1 MKKKII
7 SVVIAICLVIAT
19 VPTIVFANNSQS
31 SSPIKFNE
39 AQSEHEK
46 SGWNVEWS
54 ESFEQG
60 IPSTWQNIDKD
71 GDGYKWW
78 KVKEETGFDR
88 IYLSHHGEQSIHSNS
103 YLREGTKTLEPD
115 NWLILPEQNLSA
127 EKNYTLTF
135 DIMAPDKSY
144 RKDKIGIYIS
154 TDGKN
159 NYTQLGD
166 DFDLTKCTIDENHSY
181 SNWLEVEVDLSAY
194 SGKKVSIAI
203 VHHDSRN
210 EYIVIIDCMYMWSKD
225 KHKHCVCGGNADFNV
240 HNTHTNVKWS
250 EWNST
255 NSLPTA
261 SGNYYLA
268 NDINLD
274 TTQDVSNDINICLNG
289 KTIKSNTSAY
299 AITVKNNAS
308 LTITDCLDSGK
319 LECSIKNY
327 GSFNMYAGTLQ
338 DGYNLRTEPDSK
350 MALSGNSKFI
360 GNVISKGNAETKIDG
375 SSEFQGTL
383 IIDELTSDSRAYIG
397 ENAKITGKIKISNSQ
412 ENAKIEIKDNMI
424 IDGDIEF
431 DYFTFN
437 SNIVCNGNIIS
448 GIFKGNVENNGTITG
463 GTFYGFVTGNGTIAD
478 RAKVEVTLDL
488 DGGNGNDKEYI
499 LRGQKLTLPTP
510 TKDGYTFDGWFNG
523 ENEYDFS
530 LPVFSTLSLT
540 AHWVKNLTPPTTEP
554 PTTQPTTQSTTEST
568 TQLTTELTTQSTT
581 QSTTKSTTKS
591 TTQST
596 TQLTTQ
602 STTKNISYK
611 NVNAVTDY
619 NENHNTTVKS
629 TKKKNKS
636 KTSPNTGNNT
646 ALVTSA
652 TVATLLALAFV
663 ITKKKKDD

>member
-1 MKKKII
+1 MKNKII

-19 VPTIVFANNSQS
+19 VPTMVFASNSQS
-31 SSPIKFNE
+31 TSPIKIRV
-39 AQSEHEK
+39 APSEHEK

-78 KVKEETGFDR
+78 KTREEPYFESFDK
-88 IYLSHHGEQSIHSNS
+88 STHHGEQSIHSNS
-103 YLREGTKTLEPD
+103 YIKQGQKILEPD
-115 NWLILPEQNLSA
+115 NWLILPEQNLS
-127 EKNYTLTF
+127 EKKIYSLTF
-135 DIMAPDKSY
+135 DIVAFDGKY
-144 RKDKIGIYIS
+144 LKDKIGIYIS
-154 TDGKN
+154 TDGGKSYN
-159 NYTQLGD
+159 QLGD
-166 DFDLTKCTIDENHSY
+166 DFDFTQSELGNSTDVKDV
-181 SNWLEVEVDLSAY
+181 WQEVELDLSAY

-203 VHHDSRN
+203 VHHNSRD
-210 EYIVIIDCMYMWSKD
+210 EYVVVMDCMYMWSID
-225 KHKHCVCGGNADFNV
+225 KHIMHCVCGSNTDFNG
-240 HNTHTNVKWS
+240 HDTHKNIEWTK
-250 EWNST
+250 WNST
-255 NSLPTA
+255 DSLPTA

-308 LTITDCLDSGK
+308 LTITDCLDNGK

-338 DGYNLRTEPDSK
+338 NGYNLRTEPDSK

-360 GNVISKGNAETKIDG
+360 GDVISKGNAETKING
-375 SSEFQGTL
+375 NSEFQGTL

-397 ENAKITGKIKISNSQ
+397 GNAKVTGKLEFSQPQ

-431 DYFTFN
+431 NYFTLN
-437 SNIVCNGNIIS
+437 SNIVCNGNIMS

-463 GTFYGFVTGNGTIAD
+463 GTFYGDVTGNGTIAAS
-478 RAKVEVTLDL
+478 AKFEVTLDL
-488 DGGNGNDKEYI
+488 DGGNGNNKEYI

-530 LPVFSTLSLT
+530 LPVISTHSLT
-540 AHWVKNLTPPTTEP
+540 AHWVKNPTPPTTEP
-554 PTTQPTTQSTTEST
+554 PTTQPTTQSTTE
-568 TQLTTELTTQSTT
+568 LTTVS
-581 QSTTKSTTKS
+581 
-591 TTQST
+591 
-596 TQLTTQ
+596 TTQ
-602 STTKNISYK
+602 STTKNISDK
-611 NVNAVTDY
+611 NVNAATDY

-629 TKKKNKS
+629 TKNKNKS

-646 ALVTSA
+646 ALVSSA
-652 TVATLLALAFV
+652 FVATLLALAFV

>member
-7 SVVIAICLVIAT
+7 SIVVAICLVIAT
-19 VPTIVFANNSQS
+19 VPTIAFASNRQS
-31 SSPIKFNE
+31 TSPIKIRV
-39 AQSEHEK
+39 APSEHEK
-46 SGWNVEWS
+46 PGWNVEWS

-78 KVKEETGFDR
+78 KVKEEISFENIDNST
-88 IYLSHHGEQSIHSNS
+88 HHGNESIHSNS
-103 YLREGTKTLEPD
+103 FLRYGGYNQQALEPN
-115 NWLILPEQNLSA
+115 NWLILPEQNLS
-127 EKNYTLTF
+127 EKKIYSLTF
-135 DIMAPDKSY
+135 DIVAFDGGY
-144 RKDKIGIYIS
+144 LKDKIGIYIS
-154 TDGKN
+154 TDGGN
-159 NYTQLGD
+159 SYTQLGD
-166 DFDLTKCTIDENHSY
+166 DFDFTQSELGYNVRDV
-181 SNWLEVEVDLSAY
+181 WQEVEVDLSAY

-203 VHHDSRN
+203 VHHNSRD
-210 EYIVIIDCMYMWSKD
+210 EYMVVMDCMYMWSKD
-225 KHKHCVCGGNADFNV
+225 KHIHCVCGGDTDFNG
-240 HNTHTNVKWS
+240 HDTHTNVEWS

-255 NSLPTA
+255 DSLPTA

-274 TTQDVSNDINICLNG
+274 TTQSVSNDINICLNG

-308 LTITDCLDSGK
+308 LTITDCLNNGK

-338 DGYNLRTEPDSK
+338 SGYELYTEPDSK

-360 GNVISKGNAETKIDG
+360 GDVISKGNAETKIDG
-375 SSEFQGTL
+375 NSELQGTL
-383 IIDELTSDSRAYIG
+383 IIDLLTSDSRAYIG
-397 ENAKITGKIKISNSQ
+397 GNAKVTGKLEFSQPQ

-431 DYFTFN
+431 DYFTLN
-437 SNIVCNGNIIS
+437 SNIVCNGNIMS

-463 GTFYGFVTGNGTIAD
+463 GTFYGNVTGNGTIAD

-510 TKDGYTFDGWFNG
+510 TKEGYTFDGWFNG

-540 AHWVKNLTPPTTEP
+540 AHWVKNPTPPTTEP
-554 PTTQPTTQSTTEST
+554 PTTQPTTQSTTELTTVST
-568 TQLTTELTTQSTT
+568 TH
-581 QSTTKSTTKS
+581 
-591 TTQST
+591 
-596 TQLTTQ
+596 
-602 STTKNISYK
+602 STTKNISDK

-629 TKKKNKS
+629 TKNKNKS

-646 ALVTSA
+646 ALVSSA
-652 TVATLLALAFV
+652 AVATLLALAFV

>member
-1 MKKKII
+1 MKNKII

-19 VPTIVFANNSQS
+19 VPTMVFASNSQS
-31 SSPIKFNE
+31 TSPIKIRV
-39 AQSEHEK
+39 APSEHEK

-78 KVKEETGFDR
+78 KTREEPYFESFDK
-88 IYLSHHGEQSIHSNS
+88 STHHGEQSIHSNS
-103 YLREGTKTLEPD
+103 YIKQGQKILEPD
-115 NWLILPEQNLSA
+115 NWLILPEQNLS
-127 EKNYTLTF
+127 EKKIYSLTF
-135 DIMAPDKSY
+135 DIVAFDGKY
-144 RKDKIGIYIS
+144 LKDKIGIYIS
-154 TDGKN
+154 TDGGKSYN
-159 NYTQLGD
+159 QLGD
-166 DFDLTKCTIDENHSY
+166 DFDFTQSELGNSTDVKDV
-181 SNWLEVEVDLSAY
+181 WQEVELDLSAY

-203 VHHDSRN
+203 VHHNSRD
-210 EYIVIIDCMYMWSKD
+210 EYVVVMDCMYMWSID
-225 KHKHCVCGGNADFNV
+225 KHIMHCVCGSNTDFNG
-240 HNTHTNVKWS
+240 HDTHKNIEWTK
-250 EWNST
+250 WNST
-255 NSLPTA
+255 DSLPTA

-308 LTITDCLDSGK
+308 LTITDCLDNGK

-338 DGYNLRTEPDSK
+338 NGYNLRTEPDSK

-360 GNVISKGNAETKIDG
+360 GDVISKGNAETKING
-375 SSEFQGTL
+375 NSEFQGTL

-397 ENAKITGKIKISNSQ
+397 GNAKVTGKLEFSQPQ

-431 DYFTFN
+431 NYFTLN
-437 SNIVCNGNIIS
+437 SNIVCNGNIMS

-463 GTFYGFVTGNGTIAD
+463 GTFYGDVTGNGTIAAS
-478 RAKVEVTLDL
+478 AKFEVTLDL
-488 DGGNGNDKEYI
+488 DGGNGNNKEYI

-530 LPVFSTLSLT
+530 LPVISTHSLT
-540 AHWVKNLTPPTTEP
+540 AHWVKNPTPPTTEP
-554 PTTQPTTQSTTEST
+554 PTTQPTTQSTT
-568 TQLTTELTTQSTT
+568 
-581 QSTTKSTTKS
+581 
-591 TTQST
+591 
-596 TQLTTQ
+596 
-602 STTKNISYK
+602 KNISDK
-611 NVNAVTDY
+611 NVNAATDY

-629 TKKKNKS
+629 TKNKNKS

-646 ALVTSA
+646 ALVSSA
-652 TVATLLALAFV
+652 SVATLLALAFV

>member
-7 SVVIAICLVIAT
+7 SIVVAICLVIAT
-19 VPTIVFANNSQS
+19 VPTIVFASNSQS
-31 SSPIKFNE
+31 TSPIKIRV
-39 AQSEHEK
+39 APSEHEK
-46 SGWNVEWS
+46 PGWNVEWS

-78 KVKEETGFDR
+78 KTREEPYFESFDK
-88 IYLSHHGEQSIHSNS
+88 STHHGEQSIHSNS
-103 YLREGTKTLEPD
+103 YIKQGQKILEPD
-115 NWLILPEQNLSA
+115 NWLILPEQNLS
-127 EKNYTLTF
+127 EKKIYSLTF
-135 DIMAPDKSY
+135 DIVAFDGKY
-144 RKDKIGIYIS
+144 LKDKIGIYIS
-154 TDGKN
+154 TDGGN
-159 NYTQLGD
+159 SYTQLGD
-166 DFDLTKCTIDENHSY
+166 DFDLTQSELGNSTDVKDV
-181 SNWLEVEVDLSAY
+181 WQEVEVDLSAY

-203 VHHDSRN
+203 VHHNSRD
-210 EYIVIIDCMYMWSKD
+210 EYVVVMDCMYMWSID
-225 KHKHCVCGGNADFNV
+225 KHIMHCVCGNDISFNG

-268 NDINLD
+268 NDINLA
-274 TTQDVSNDINICLNG
+274 TEQTVKNDINICLNG
-289 KTIKSNTSAY
+289 KTIKNNTSAY
-299 AITVKNNAS
+299 ALTVKNNAS

-338 DGYNLRTEPDSK
+338 SGYELYTEPDSK

-360 GNVISKGNAETKIDG
+360 GNVISTGNAETKIDG
-375 SSEFQGTL
+375 NSEFQGMLLVT
-383 IIDELTSDSRAYIG
+383 ELTSDSRAYIG
-397 ENAKITGKIKISNSQ
+397 GNAKITGKIQISLPQ

-431 DYFTFN
+431 NYFTLN

-463 GTFYGFVTGNGTIAD
+463 GTFCGFVSGNGTIAD
-478 RAKVEVTLDL
+478 SAKVKVTLDL

-540 AHWVKNLTPPTTEP
+540 AHWVKNPTPPTTEP
-554 PTTQPTTQSTTEST
+554 PTTKPPTTQPTTEST
-568 TQLTTELTTQSTT
+568 TQP
-581 QSTTKSTTKS
+581 
-591 TTQST
+591 T

-602 STTKNISYK
+602 STIKNISDK

-652 TVATLLALAFV
+652 AIATLLALAFV

>member
-1 MKKKII
+1 MKKKLFSII
-7 SVVIAICLVIAT
+7 IAICLVIAT
-19 VPTIVFANNSQS
+19 VPTIVFASNSQS
-31 SSPIKFNE
+31 TSPIKIRV
-39 AQSEHEK
+39 APSEHEK
-46 SGWNVEWS
+46 PGWNVEWS

-71 GDGYKWW
+71 GDGFKWW
-78 KVKEETGFDR
+78 KVKEEISFENIDNST
-88 IYLSHHGEQSIHSNS
+88 HHGNESIHSNS
-103 YLREGTKTLEPD
+103 FLRYRGYNKQALEPN
-115 NWLILPEQNLSA
+115 NWLILPEQNLNA
-127 EKNYTLTF
+127 KKNYALTF
-135 DIMAPDKSY
+135 DIVAFDGAY
-144 RKDKIGIYIS
+144 LKDKIGIYIS
-154 TDGKN
+154 TDGGSS
-159 NYTQLGD
+159 YTQLGD
-166 DFDLTKCTIDENHSY
+166 DFDFTQSELGNSPDVRDV
-181 SNWLEVEVDLSAY
+181 WQEVEVDLSAY

-203 VHHDSRN
+203 VHHNSRD
-210 EYIVIIDCMYMWSKD
+210 EYMVVMDCMYMWSIN
-225 KHKHCVCGGNADFNV
+225 KHIMHCVCGGNTDFNG
-240 HNTHTNVKWS
+240 HDTHKNIEWTK
-250 EWNST
+250 WNST
-255 NSLPTA
+255 DSLPTA

-268 NDINLD
+268 NDINLA
-274 TTQDVSNDINICLNG
+274 TTQTVSNDINICLNG
-289 KTIKSNTSAY
+289 KTIKSNTSNY

-338 DGYNLRTEPDSK
+338 SGYELYTEPDSK

-360 GNVISKGNAETKIDG
+360 GNVISAGNAETKIDG
-375 SSEFQGTL
+375 NSEFQGML
-383 IIDELTSDSRAYIG
+383 LVKELTSDSRAYIG
-397 ENAKITGKIKISNSQ
+397 GNAKITGKIQISLSQ

-431 DYFTFN
+431 DYFTLN

-463 GTFYGFVTGNGTIAD
+463 GIFYGNVSGNGTIAD
-478 RAKVEVTLDL
+478 SAKVKVTLDL

-540 AHWVKNLTPPTTEP
+540 AHWVKNPTPPTTEP
-554 PTTQPTTQSTTEST
+554 PTTQPTTESTTQPTTQLTTEST
-568 TQLTTELTTQSTT
+568 TQSTI
-581 QSTTKSTTKS
+581 
-591 TTQST
+591 
-596 TQLTTQ
+596 
-602 STTKNISYK
+602 KNISDK

-652 TVATLLALAFV
+652 AVATLLALAFV

>member
-7 SVVIAICLVIAT
+7 SIVVAICLVIAT
-19 VPTIVFANNSQS
+19 VPTIVFASNTQS
-31 SSPIKFNE
+31 SSPIKIRV
-39 AQSEHEK
+39 APSEHEK
-46 SGWNVEWS
+46 PGWNVEWS

-78 KVKEETGFDR
+78 KTREEPYFESFDK
-88 IYLSHHGEQSIHSNS
+88 STHHGEQSIHSNS
-103 YLREGTKTLEPD
+103 YIKQGQKILEPD
-115 NWLILPEQNLSA
+115 NWLILPEQNLS
-127 EKNYTLTF
+127 EKKIYSLTF
-135 DIMAPDKSY
+135 DIVAFDGKY
-144 RKDKIGIYIS
+144 LKDKIGIYIS
-154 TDGKN
+154 TDGGN
-159 NYTQLGD
+159 SYTQLGD
-166 DFDLTKCTIDENHSY
+166 DFDLTQSELGNSPDVKDV
-181 SNWLEVEVDLSAY
+181 WQEVEVDLSAY

-203 VHHDSRN
+203 VHHNSRD
-210 EYIVIIDCMYMWSKD
+210 EYVVVMDCMYMWSIN
-225 KHKHCVCGGNADFNV
+225 KHIMHCVCGGNTDFNG
-240 HNTHTNVKWS
+240 HDTHKNIEWTK
-250 EWNST
+250 WNST
-255 NSLPTA
+255 DSLPTA

-268 NDINLD
+268 NDINLA
-274 TTQDVSNDINICLNG
+274 TAQTVSNDINICLNG
-289 KTIKSNTSAY
+289 KTIKSNASNY
-299 AITVKNNAS
+299 ALTVKNNAS
-308 LTITDCLDSGK
+308 LTITDCTDSGK
-319 LECSIKNY
+319 LECWIDNY

-338 DGYNLRTEPDSK
+338 SGYELYTEPDSK

-360 GNVISKGNAETKIDG
+360 GNVISTGNAETKIDG
-375 SSEFQGTL
+375 NSEFQGMLLVT
-383 IIDELTSDSRAYIG
+383 ELTSDSRAYIG
-397 ENAKITGKIKISNSQ
+397 GNAKITGKIQISLPQ

-431 DYFTFN
+431 DYFTLN

-463 GTFYGFVTGNGTIAD
+463 GTFCGFVSGNGTIAD
-478 RAKVEVTLDL
+478 SAKVKVTLDL

-540 AHWVKNLTPPTTEP
+540 AHWVKNPTPPTTEP
-554 PTTQPTTQSTTEST
+554 PTTQPTTESTTQPT
-568 TQLTTELTTQSTT
+568 TQLTTQLTTQSTT
-581 QSTTKSTTKS
+581 QSTI
-591 TTQST
+591 
-596 TQLTTQ
+596 
-602 STTKNISYK
+602 KNISDK

-646 ALVTSA
+646 ALITSSA
-652 TVATLLALAFV
+652 VATLLALAFV

>member
-19 VPTIVFANNSQS
+19 VPTIVFANNTQS
-31 SSPIKFNE
+31 SSPIKIRV
-39 AQSEHEK
+39 APSEHEK
-46 SGWNVEWS
+46 PGWNVEWS

-60 IPSTWQNIDKD
+60 IPSTWQNIDND

-78 KVKEETGFDR
+78 KTREEPYFESFDK
-88 IYLSHHGEQSIHSNS
+88 STHHGEQSIHSNS
-103 YLREGTKTLEPD
+103 YIKQGQKILEPD
-115 NWLILPEQNLSA
+115 NWLILPEQNLS
-127 EKNYTLTF
+127 EKKIYSLTF
-135 DIMAPDKSY
+135 DIVAFDGKY
-144 RKDKIGIYIS
+144 LKDKIGIYIS
-154 TDGKN
+154 TDGGKSYN
-159 NYTQLGD
+159 QLGD
-166 DFDLTKCTIDENHSY
+166 DFDLTQSELGDSIDVKDV
-181 SNWLEVEVDLSAY
+181 WQEVEVDLSAY

-203 VHHDSRN
+203 VHHNSRD
-210 EYIVIIDCMYMWSKD
+210 EYVVVMDCMYMWSID
-225 KHKHCVCGGNADFNV
+225 KHIMHCICGNDISFNG

-299 AITVKNNAS
+299 AIKVKNNAS

-360 GNVISKGNAETKIDG
+360 GDVISKGNAETKIDG
-375 SSEFQGTL
+375 NSEFQGTL

-397 ENAKITGKIKISNSQ
+397 GNAKVTGKLQFSQPQ

-431 DYFTFN
+431 NYFTLN
-437 SNIVCNGNIIS
+437 SNIICNGNIIS

-463 GTFYGFVTGNGTIAD
+463 GTFYGNVAGNGTIAD
-478 RAKVEVTLDL
+478 SAKVEVTLDL

-530 LPVFSTLSLT
+530 LPVISTLSLT
-540 AHWVKNLTPPTTEP
+540 AHWVKNPTPPTTEP
-554 PTTQPTTQSTTEST
+554 PTTQPTTQSTTE
-568 TQLTTELTTQSTT
+568 LTTVS
-581 QSTTKSTTKS
+581 
-591 TTQST
+591 
-596 TQLTTQ
+596 TTQ
-602 STTKNISYK
+602 STTKNISDK
-611 NVNAVTDY
+611 NVNAATDY

-629 TKKKNKS
+629 TKNKNKS

-652 TVATLLALAFV
+652 VVATLLALAFV
-663 ITKKKKDD
+663 IAKKKKDD

>member
-7 SVVIAICLVIAT
+7 SIVVAICLVIAT
-19 VPTIVFANNSQS
+19 VPTIVFASNTQS
-31 SSPIKFNE
+31 TSPIKIRV
-39 AQSEHEK
+39 APSEHEK
-46 SGWNVEWS
+46 PGWNVEWS

-78 KVKEETGFDR
+78 KVKEESGFENDDK
-88 IYLSHHGEQSIHSNS
+88 STHHGEQSIHSNS
-103 YLREGTKTLEPD
+103 FIKQSRKILTPD
-115 NWLILPEQNLSA
+115 NWLILPEQNLS
-127 EKNYTLTF
+127 KKKIYSLTF
-135 DIMAPDKSY
+135 DIVAFDGLY
-144 RKDKIGIYIS
+144 LKDKIGIYIS
-154 TDGKN
+154 TDGGN
-159 NYTQLGD
+159 SYTQLGN
-166 DFDLTKCTIDENHSY
+166 DFDFTQSELGDSY
-181 SNWLEVEVDLSAY
+181 NVKDVWQEVEVDLSAY
-194 SGKKVSIAI
+194 SGKKVTIAI
-203 VHHDSRN
+203 VHHNSRD
-210 EYIVIIDCMYMWSKD
+210 EYMVVMDCMYMWSKD
-225 KHKHCVCGGNADFNV
+225 KHMHCVCGGNADFNG
-240 HNTHTNVKWS
+240 HGTHTDVEWS

-255 NSLPTA
+255 DSLPTV

-268 NDINLD
+268 NDINLA
-274 TTQDVSNDINICLNG
+274 TAQSVKNNINICLNG
-289 KTIKSNTSAY
+289 KTIKSNTSDY
-299 AITVKNNAS
+299 AISVNSNAS
-308 LTITDCLDSGK
+308 LTITDCTAGGK
-319 LECSIKNY
+319 LECWIDND

-338 DGYNLRTEPDSK
+338 SGYELYTEPDSK

-360 GNVISKGNAETKIDG
+360 GNVISIGNAETKIDG
-375 SSEFQGTL
+375 NSEFQGIL
-383 IIDELTSDSRAYIG
+383 LVKELTSDSRAYIG
-397 ENAKITGKIKISNSQ
+397 GNAKITGKIQISLPQ

-431 DYFTFN
+431 NYFTLN

-463 GTFYGFVTGNGTIAD
+463 GTFCGNVSGNGTIAD
-478 RAKVEVTLDL
+478 SAKVKVTLDL

-540 AHWVKNLTPPTTEP
+540 AHWVKNPTPPTTEP
-554 PTTQPTTQSTTEST
+554 PTTKPPTTQPTTEST
-568 TQLTTELTTQSTT
+568 TQP
-581 QSTTKSTTKS
+581 
-591 TTQST
+591 T

-602 STTKNISYK
+602 STIKNISDK

-652 TVATLLALAFV
+652 AIATLLALAFV

>member
-19 VPTIVFANNSQS
+19 VPTIVFASNSQS
-31 SSPIKFNE
+31 TSPIKIRV
-39 AQSEHEK
+39 APSEHEK

-78 KVKEETGFDR
+78 KVKEEISFENINNST
-88 IYLSHHGEQSIHSNS
+88 HHGNESIHSNS
-103 YLREGTKTLEPD
+103 FLRYGGYNQQALEPN
-115 NWLILPEQNLSA
+115 NWLILPEQNLS
-127 EKNYTLTF
+127 EKKIYSLTF
-135 DIMAPDKSY
+135 DIVAFDGGY
-144 RKDKIGIYIS
+144 LKDKIGIYIS
-154 TDGKN
+154 TDGGN
-159 NYTQLGD
+159 SYTQLGD
-166 DFDLTKCTIDENHSY
+166 DFDFTQSELGYNVRDV
-181 SNWLEVEVDLSAY
+181 WQEVEVDLSAY

-203 VHHDSRN
+203 VHHNSRD
-210 EYIVIIDCMYMWSKD
+210 EYMVVMDCMYMWSKD
-225 KHKHCVCGGNADFNV
+225 KHMHCVCGGNTDFNG
-240 HNTHTNVKWS
+240 HNTHKNIEWS

-255 NSLPTA
+255 DSLPTA

-268 NDINLD
+268 NDINLA
-274 TTQDVSNDINICLNG
+274 TTQSVSNDINICLNG
-289 KTIKSNTSAY
+289 KTIKSNTSNY

-308 LTITDCLDSGK
+308 LTITDCLGSGK

-338 DGYNLRTEPDSK
+338 NGYNLRTEYDSK
-350 MALSGNSKFI
+350 MELSGNSKFI
-360 GNVISKGNAETKIDG
+360 GDVISKGNAETKIDG
-375 SSEFQGTL
+375 NSEFQGTL

-397 ENAKITGKIKISNSQ
+397 GNAKITGKIQIFQSQ

-431 DYFTFN
+431 NYFTLN

-463 GTFYGFVTGNGTIAD
+463 GTFYGNVTGNGTIAD
-478 RAKVEVTLDL
+478 SAKFEVTLDL

-530 LPVFSTLSLT
+530 LPVISTLSLT
-540 AHWVKNLTPPTTEP
+540 AHWVKNPTPPTTKPPTTEP
-554 PTTQPTTQSTTEST
+554 PTTQPTTQPTTELITEST
-568 TQLTTELTTQSTT
+568 TQSTI
-581 QSTTKSTTKS
+581 
-591 TTQST
+591 
-596 TQLTTQ
+596 
-602 STTKNISYK
+602 KNISDK
-611 NVNAVTDY
+611 NVNAITDY

-646 ALVTSA
+646 ALVSSVA
-652 TVATLLALAFV
+652 IATLLALAFV

>member
-7 SVVIAICLVIAT
+7 SIVVAICLVIAT
-19 VPTIVFANNSQS
+19 VPTIVFASNSQS
-31 SSPIKFNE
+31 TSPIKIRV
-39 AQSEHEK
+39 APSEHEK
-46 SGWNVEWS
+46 LGWNVEWS

-71 GDGYKWW
+71 GDGFKWW
-78 KVKEETGFDR
+78 KVKEEISFENIDNST
-88 IYLSHHGEQSIHSNS
+88 HHGNESIHSNS
-103 YLREGTKTLEPD
+103 FLRYRGYNKQALEPN
-115 NWLILPEQNLSA
+115 NWLILPEQNLNA
-127 EKNYTLTF
+127 KKNYALTF
-135 DIMAPDKSY
+135 DIVAFDGAY
-144 RKDKIGIYIS
+144 LKDKIGIYIS
-154 TDGKN
+154 TDGGSS
-159 NYTQLGD
+159 YTQLGD
-166 DFDLTKCTIDENHSY
+166 DFDFTQSELGNSPDVRDV
-181 SNWLEVEVDLSAY
+181 WQEVEVDLSAY

-203 VHHDSRN
+203 VHHNSRD
-210 EYIVIIDCMYMWSKD
+210 EYMVVMDCMYMWSIN
-225 KHKHCVCGGNADFNV
+225 KHIMHCVCGGNTDFNG
-240 HNTHTNVKWS
+240 HDTHKNIEWTK
-250 EWNST
+250 WNST
-255 NSLPTA
+255 DSLPTA

-268 NDINLD
+268 NDINLA
-274 TTQDVSNDINICLNG
+274 TTQTVSNDINICLNG
-289 KTIKSNTSAY
+289 KTIKSNTSNY

-338 DGYNLRTEPDSK
+338 SGYELYTEPDSK

-360 GNVISKGNAETKIDG
+360 GNVISAGNAETKIDG
-375 SSEFQGTL
+375 NSEFQGMLLVT
-383 IIDELTSDSRAYIG
+383 ELTSDSRAYIG
-397 ENAKITGKIKISNSQ
+397 GNAKITGKIQISLSQ

-431 DYFTFN
+431 DYFTLN

-463 GTFYGFVTGNGTIAD
+463 GIFYGNVSGNGTIAD
-478 RAKVEVTLDL
+478 SAKVKVTLDL

-540 AHWVKNLTPPTTEP
+540 AHWVKNPTPPTTEP
-554 PTTQPTTQSTTEST
+554 PTTQPTTESTTQPTTQLTTEST
-568 TQLTTELTTQSTT
+568 TQSTI
-581 QSTTKSTTKS
+581 
-591 TTQST
+591 
-596 TQLTTQ
+596 
-602 STTKNISYK
+602 KNISDK

>member
-19 VPTIVFANNSQS
+19 VPTIVFASNSQS
-31 SSPIKFNE
+31 TSPIKIRV
-39 AQSEHEK
+39 APSEHEK
-46 SGWNVEWS
+46 PGWNVEWS

-60 IPSTWQNIDKD
+60 IPSTWQNIDND

-78 KVKEETGFDR
+78 KTREEPYFESFDK
-88 IYLSHHGEQSIHSNS
+88 STHHGEQSIHSNS
-103 YLREGTKTLEPD
+103 YIKQGQKILEPD
-115 NWLILPEQNLSA
+115 NWLILPEQNLS
-127 EKNYTLTF
+127 KKKIYSLTF
-135 DIMAPDKSY
+135 DIVAFDGKY
-144 RKDKIGIYIS
+144 LKDKIGIYIS
-154 TDGKN
+154 TDGGKS
-159 NYTQLGD
+159 YTQLGD
-166 DFDLTKCTIDENHSY
+166 DFDLTQSELGNSTDVKDV
-181 SNWLEVEVDLSAY
+181 WQEVELDLSAY

-203 VHHDSRN
+203 VHHNSRD
-210 EYIVIIDCMYMWSKD
+210 EYVVVMDCMYMWSID
-225 KHKHCVCGGNADFNV
+225 KHIMHCVCGGNTDFNG
-240 HNTHTNVKWS
+240 HDTHKNIEWTK
-250 EWNST
+250 WNST
-255 NSLPTA
+255 DSLPTA

-308 LTITDCLDSGK
+308 LTITDCLNNGK

-350 MALSGNSKFI
+350 MELSGNSKFI
-360 GNVISKGNAETKIDG
+360 GDVISKGNAETKIDG
-375 SSEFQGTL
+375 NSEFQGTL
-383 IIDELTSDSRAYIG
+383 VIDELTSDSRAYIG
-397 ENAKITGKIKISNSQ
+397 GNAKVTGKLEFSQPQ

-424 IDGDIEF
+424 IDGDIEL
-431 DYFTFN
+431 DYFTLN
-437 SNIVCNGNIIS
+437 SNIVCNGNIMS
-448 GIFKGNVENNGTITG
+448 GIFKGNVENNGIITG
-463 GTFYGFVTGNGTIAD
+463 GTFYGDVTGNGTIAD
-478 RAKVEVTLDL
+478 SAKVEVTLDL

-510 TKDGYTFDGWFNG
+510 IKDGYTFDGWFNG

-530 LPVFSTLSLT
+530 LPVISTLSLT
-540 AHWVKNLTPPTTEP
+540 AHWVKNPTPPTTEP
-554 PTTQPTTQSTTEST
+554 PTTQPKTQPTTQP
-568 TQLTTELTTQSTT
+568 TTELTTVS
-581 QSTTKSTTKS
+581 
-591 TTQST
+591 
-596 TQLTTQ
+596 TTQ
-602 STTKNISYK
+602 STTKNISDK
-611 NVNAVTDY
+611 NVNAATDY

-652 TVATLLALAFV
+652 AVATLLSLAFV

>member
-19 VPTIVFANNSQS
+19 VPTIVFANSSQS
-31 SSPIKFNE
+31 TSPIKIRV
-39 AQSEHEK
+39 APSEHEK
-46 SGWNVEWS
+46 PGWNVEWS

-60 IPSTWQNIDKD
+60 IPSTWQNIDND

-78 KVKEETGFDR
+78 KTREEPYFESFDK
-88 IYLSHHGEQSIHSNS
+88 STHHGEQSIHSNS
-103 YLREGTKTLEPD
+103 YIKQGQKILEPD
-115 NWLILPEQNLSA
+115 NWLILPEQNLS
-127 EKNYTLTF
+127 KKKIYSLTF
-135 DIMAPDKSY
+135 DIVAFDGKY
-144 RKDKIGIYIS
+144 LKDKIGIYIS
-154 TDGKN
+154 TDGGKS
-159 NYTQLGD
+159 YTQLGD
-166 DFDLTKCTIDENHSY
+166 DFDLTQSELGNSTDVKDV
-181 SNWLEVEVDLSAY
+181 WQEVEVDLSAY

-203 VHHDSRN
+203 VHHNSRD
-210 EYIVIIDCMYMWSKD
+210 EYVVDMDCMYMWSKD
-225 KHKHCVCGGNADFNV
+225 KHIMHCVCGGSTDFNG
-240 HNTHTNVKWS
+240 HNTHTNDKWS
-250 EWNST
+250 EWSST

-274 TTQDVSNDINICLNG
+274 TTQNVSNDINICLNG

-360 GNVISKGNAETKIDG
+360 GDVISKGNAETKIDG
-375 SSEFQGTL
+375 NSEFQGTL

-397 ENAKITGKIKISNSQ
+397 GNAKVTGKLEFSQPQ

-431 DYFTFN
+431 NYFTLN

-463 GTFYGFVTGNGTIAD
+463 GTFYGDITGNGTIAD
-478 RAKVEVTLDL
+478 SAKFEVTLDL

-530 LPVFSTLSLT
+530 LPVISTLSLT
-540 AHWVKNLTPPTTEP
+540 AHWVKNPTPPTTEP
-554 PTTQPTTQSTTEST
+554 PTTQPTTQSTTQS
-568 TQLTTELTTQSTT
+568 TTELTTVS
-581 QSTTKSTTKS
+581 
-591 TTQST
+591 
-596 TQLTTQ
+596 TTQ
-602 STTKNISYK
+602 STTKNISDK

-646 ALVTSA
+646 ALVSSA
-652 TVATLLALAFV
+652 AVATLLALAFV

>member
-1 MKKKII
+1 MKKKIV
-7 SVVIAICLVIAT
+7 SVIIAICLVIAT
-19 VPTIVFANNSQS
+19 VPTIVFASNSQS
-31 SSPIKFNE
+31 TSPIKIRV
-39 AQSEHEK
+39 APSEHEK
-46 SGWNVEWS
+46 PGWNVEWS

-78 KVKEETGFDR
+78 KVKEEISFENIDNST
-88 IYLSHHGEQSIHSNS
+88 HHGNESIHSNS
-103 YLREGTKTLEPD
+103 FLRYGGYNQQALEPN
-115 NWLILPEQNLSA
+115 NWLILPEQNLNA
-127 EKNYTLTF
+127 KKNYALTF
-135 DIMAPDKSY
+135 DIVAFDGGY
-144 RKDKIGIYIS
+144 LKDKIGIYIS
-154 TDGKN
+154 TDGGN
-159 NYTQLGD
+159 SYTQLGD
-166 DFDLTKCTIDENHSY
+166 DFDFTQSELGNSTDVRDV
-181 SNWLEVEVDLSAY
+181 WQEVEVDLSAY

-203 VHHDSRN
+203 VHHNSRD
-210 EYIVIIDCMYMWSKD
+210 EYMVVMDCMYMWSIN
-225 KHKHCVCGGNADFNV
+225 KHIMHCVCGGNTDFNG
-240 HNTHTNVKWS
+240 HDTHKNIEWTK
-250 EWNST
+250 WNST
-255 NSLPTA
+255 DSLPTA

-299 AITVKNNAS
+299 AIKVKNNAS

-338 DGYNLRTEPDSK
+338 NGYNLRTEPDSK

-360 GNVISKGNAETKIDG
+360 GDVISKGNAETKIDG
-375 SSEFQGTL
+375 NSEFQGTL

-397 ENAKITGKIKISNSQ
+397 GNAKITGKIKISNSQ

-431 DYFTFN
+431 NYFTLN

-448 GIFKGNVENNGTITG
+448 GIFKGNVKNNGTITG
-463 GTFYGFVTGNGTIAD
+463 GTFYGDVTGNGTIAD
-478 RAKVEVTLDL
+478 SAKVEVTLDL

-530 LPVFSTLSLT
+530 LPVISTLSLT
-540 AHWVKNLTPPTTEP
+540 AHWVKNPTPPTTEP
-554 PTTQPTTQSTTEST
+554 LTTQPTTQSTTELTTVST
-568 TQLTTELTTQSTT
+568 TQLTT
-581 QSTTKSTTKS
+581 
-591 TTQST
+591 
-596 TQLTTQ
+596 
-602 STTKNISYK
+602 KNISNK

-652 TVATLLALAFV
+652 AVATILALAFV

>member
-1 MKKKII
+1 MKKKIV
-7 SVVIAICLVIAT
+7 SVIIAICLVIAT
-19 VPTIVFANNSQS
+19 VPTIVFASNSQS
-31 SSPIKFNE
+31 TSPIKIRV
-39 AQSEHEK
+39 APSEHEK
-46 SGWNVEWS
+46 PGWNVEWS

-78 KVKEETGFDR
+78 KVKEEISFENIDNST
-88 IYLSHHGEQSIHSNS
+88 HHGNESIHSNS
-103 YLREGTKTLEPD
+103 FLRYGGYNQQALEPN
-115 NWLILPEQNLSA
+115 NWLILPEQNLNA
-127 EKNYTLTF
+127 KKNYALTF
-135 DIMAPDKSY
+135 DIVAFDGGY
-144 RKDKIGIYIS
+144 LKDKIGIYIS
-154 TDGKN
+154 TDGGN
-159 NYTQLGD
+159 SYTQLGD
-166 DFDLTKCTIDENHSY
+166 DFDFTQSELGNSTDVRDV
-181 SNWLEVEVDLSAY
+181 WQEVEVDLSAY

-203 VHHDSRN
+203 VHHNSRD
-210 EYIVIIDCMYMWSKD
+210 EYMVVMDCMYMWSIN
-225 KHKHCVCGGNADFNV
+225 KHIMHCVCGGNTDFNG
-240 HNTHTNVKWS
+240 HDTHKNIEWTK
-250 EWNST
+250 WNSA

-289 KTIKSNTSAY
+289 KTIKSKTSAY
-299 AITVKNNAS
+299 AIKVKNNAS

-338 DGYNLRTEPDSK
+338 NGYNLRTEPDSK

-360 GNVISKGNAETKIDG
+360 GDVISKGNAETKIDG
-375 SSEFQGTL
+375 NSEFQGTL

-397 ENAKITGKIKISNSQ
+397 GNAKVTGKLEFSQPQ

-431 DYFTFN
+431 DYFTLN
-437 SNIVCNGNIIS
+437 SNIICNGNIIS
-448 GIFKGNVENNGTITG
+448 GIFKGNVENNGTIKG
-463 GTFYGFVTGNGTIAD
+463 GTFYGNVTGNGTIAD
-478 RAKVEVTLDL
+478 RAKVKVTLDL

-499 LRGQKLTLPTP
+499 LKGQKLTLPTP

-530 LPVFSTLSLT
+530 LPVISTLSLT
-540 AHWVKNLTPPTTEP
+540 AHWVKNPTPPTTEP
-554 PTTQPTTQSTTEST
+554 PTTQPTTQSTTE
-568 TQLTTELTTQSTT
+568 LTTVS
-581 QSTTKSTTKS
+581 
-591 TTQST
+591 
-596 TQLTTQ
+596 TTQ
-602 STTKNISYK
+602 STTKNISDK

-646 ALVTSA
+646 ALVSSA
-652 TVATLLALAFV
+652 AVATLLALAFV

>member
-7 SVVIAICLVIAT
+7 SVVIVICLVIAT
-19 VPTIVFANNSQS
+19 VPTIVFASNSQS
-31 SSPIKFNE
+31 TSPIKIRV
-39 AQSEHEK
+39 APSEHEK
-46 SGWNVEWS
+46 PGWNVEWS

-60 IPSTWQNIDKD
+60 IPSTWQNIDND

-78 KVKEETGFDR
+78 KTREEPYFESFDK
-88 IYLSHHGEQSIHSNS
+88 STHHGEQSIHSNS
-103 YLREGTKTLEPD
+103 YIKQGQKILEPD
-115 NWLILPEQNLSA
+115 NWLILPEQNLS
-127 EKNYTLTF
+127 KKKIYSLTF
-135 DIMAPDKSY
+135 DIVAFDGKY
-144 RKDKIGIYIS
+144 LKDKIGIYIS
-154 TDGKN
+154 TDGGKS
-159 NYTQLGD
+159 YTQLGD
-166 DFDLTKCTIDENHSY
+166 DFDLTQSELGNSTDVKDV
-181 SNWLEVEVDLSAY
+181 WQEVEVDLSAY

-203 VHHDSRN
+203 VHHNSRD
-210 EYIVIIDCMYMWSKD
+210 EYVVVMDCMYMWSID
-225 KHKHCVCGGNADFNV
+225 KHIMHCVCGNDISFNG

-268 NDINLD
+268 NDINLA
-274 TTQDVSNDINICLNG
+274 TEQTVKNDINICLNG
-289 KTIKSNTSAY
+289 KTIKNNTSAY
-299 AITVKNNAS
+299 ALTVKNNAS

-338 DGYNLRTEPDSK
+338 SGYELYTEPDSK

-360 GNVISKGNAETKIDG
+360 GNVISTGNAETKIDG
-375 SSEFQGTL
+375 NSEFQGMLLVT
-383 IIDELTSDSRAYIG
+383 ELTSDSRAYIG
-397 ENAKITGKIKISNSQ
+397 GNAKITGKIQISLPQ

-431 DYFTFN
+431 NYFTLN

-463 GTFYGFVTGNGTIAD
+463 GTFCGFVSGNGTIAD
-478 RAKVEVTLDL
+478 SAKVKVTLDL

-540 AHWVKNLTPPTTEP
+540 AHWVKNPTPPTTEP
-554 PTTQPTTQSTTEST
+554 PTTKPPTTQPTTEST
-568 TQLTTELTTQSTT
+568 TQP
-581 QSTTKSTTKS
+581 
-591 TTQST
+591 T

-602 STTKNISYK
+602 STIKNISDK

-652 TVATLLALAFV
+652 AIATLLALAFV

>member
-19 VPTIVFANNSQS
+19 VPTIVFASNSQS
-31 SSPIKFNE
+31 TSLIKIRV
-39 AQSEHEK
+39 APSEHEK
-46 SGWNVEWS
+46 PGWNVEWS

-60 IPSTWQNIDKD
+60 IPSTWQNIDND

-78 KVKEETGFDR
+78 KVKEEPTFEHVDN
-88 IYLSHHGEQSIHSNS
+88 STHHGEQSIHSNS
-103 YLREGTKTLEPD
+103 FIRNDGKTLTPD
-115 NWLILPEQNLSA
+115 NWLILPEQNLNA
-127 EKNYTLTF
+127 EKNYALTF
-135 DIMAPDKSY
+135 DIVAFDGGY
-144 RKDKIGIYIS
+144 LKDKIGIYIS
-154 TDGKN
+154 TDGGN
-159 NYTQLGD
+159 SYTQLGD
-166 DFDLTKCTIDENHSY
+166 DFDLTQSELGDSMAVKDV
-181 SNWLEVEVDLSAY
+181 WQEVEVDLSAY

-203 VHHDSRN
+203 VHHNSRN
-210 EYIVIIDCMYMWSKD
+210 EYMVVMDCMYMWSKD
-225 KHKHCVCGGNADFNV
+225 KHMHCVCGGNTDFNG
-240 HNTHTNVKWS
+240 HDTHKNIEWTK
-250 EWNST
+250 WNST
-255 NSLPTA
+255 DSLPTA

-274 TTQDVSNDINICLNG
+274 TIQNVSNDINICLNG

-299 AITVKNNAS
+299 AITVKNNTS
-308 LTITDCLDSGK
+308 LTITDCLGSGK

-338 DGYNLRTEPDSK
+338 NGYNLRTEPDSK

-360 GNVISKGNAETKIDG
+360 GDVISKGNAETKIDG
-375 SSEFQGTL
+375 NSEFQGTL

-397 ENAKITGKIKISNSQ
+397 GNAKVTGKLEFSQPQ

-431 DYFTFN
+431 DYFTLN
-437 SNIVCNGNIIS
+437 SNIICNGNIIS

-463 GTFYGFVTGNGTIAD
+463 GTFYGNVTGNGTIAD
-478 RAKVEVTLDL
+478 SAKLEVTLDL

-530 LPVFSTLSLT
+530 LPVISTLSLT
-540 AHWVKNLTPPTTEP
+540 AHWVKNPTPPTTEP
-554 PTTQPTTQSTTEST
+554 LTTQPTTQSTT
-568 TQLTTELTTQSTT
+568 
-581 QSTTKSTTKS
+581 
-591 TTQST
+591 
-596 TQLTTQ
+596 
-602 STTKNISYK
+602 KNISDK
-611 NVNAVTDY
+611 NVNAATDY

-652 TVATLLALAFV
+652 SVATLLALAFV

>member
-7 SVVIAICLVIAT
+7 SVVIAICLIIAT
-19 VPTIVFANNSQS
+19 VPTIVFASNSQS
-31 SSPIKFNE
+31 TSPIKIRV
-39 AQSEHEK
+39 APSEHEK
-46 SGWNVEWS
+46 PGWNVEWS

-60 IPSTWQNIDKD
+60 IPSTWQNIDND

-78 KVKEETGFDR
+78 KTREEPYFESFDK
-88 IYLSHHGEQSIHSNS
+88 STHHGEQSIHSNS
-103 YLREGTKTLEPD
+103 YIKQGQKILEPD
-115 NWLILPEQNLSA
+115 NWLILPEQNLS
-127 EKNYTLTF
+127 KKKIYSLTF
-135 DIMAPDKSY
+135 DIVAFDGKY
-144 RKDKIGIYIS
+144 LKDKIGIYIS
-154 TDGKN
+154 TDGGKS
-159 NYTQLGD
+159 YTQLGD
-166 DFDLTKCTIDENHSY
+166 DFDLTQSELGNSTDVKDV
-181 SNWLEVEVDLSAY
+181 WQEVEVDLSAY

-203 VHHDSRN
+203 VHHNSRD
-210 EYIVIIDCMYMWSKD
+210 EYVVVMDCMYMWSKD
-225 KHKHCVCGGNADFNV
+225 KHIMHCVCGGSTDFNG

-250 EWNST
+250 EWSST

-274 TTQDVSNDINICLNG
+274 TTQNVSNDINICLNG

-360 GNVISKGNAETKIDG
+360 GDVISKGNAETKIDG
-375 SSEFQGTL
+375 NSEFQGTL

-397 ENAKITGKIKISNSQ
+397 GNAKVTGKLEFSQPQ

-431 DYFTFN
+431 NYFTLN

-463 GTFYGFVTGNGTIAD
+463 GTFYGDITGNGTIAD
-478 RAKVEVTLDL
+478 SAKFEVTLDL

-530 LPVFSTLSLT
+530 LPVISTLSLT
-540 AHWVKNLTPPTTEP
+540 AHWVKNPTPPTTEP
-554 PTTQPTTQSTTEST
+554 PTTQPTTQSTTVS
-568 TQLTTELTTQSTT
+568 
-581 QSTTKSTTKS
+581 
-591 TTQST
+591 
-596 TQLTTQ
+596 TTQ
-602 STTKNISYK
+602 STTKNISDK

-646 ALVTSA
+646 ALVSSA
-652 TVATLLALAFV
+652 AVATLLALAFV

>member
-1 MKKKII
+1 MKKKIV
-7 SVVIAICLVIAT
+7 SVIIAICLVIAT
-19 VPTIVFANNSQS
+19 VPTIVFASNSQS
-31 SSPIKFNE
+31 TSPIKIRV
-39 AQSEHEK
+39 APSEHEK
-46 SGWNVEWS
+46 PGWNVEWS

-78 KVKEETGFDR
+78 KVKEEISFENIDNST
-88 IYLSHHGEQSIHSNS
+88 HHGNESIHSNS
-103 YLREGTKTLEPD
+103 FLRYGGYNQQALEPN
-115 NWLILPEQNLSA
+115 NWLILPEQNLNA
-127 EKNYTLTF
+127 KKNYALTF
-135 DIMAPDKSY
+135 DIVAFDGGY
-144 RKDKIGIYIS
+144 LKDKIGIYIS
-154 TDGKN
+154 TDGGN
-159 NYTQLGD
+159 SYTQLGD
-166 DFDLTKCTIDENHSY
+166 DFDFTQSELGNSTDVRDV
-181 SNWLEVEVDLSAY
+181 WQEVEVDLSAY

-203 VHHDSRN
+203 VHHNSRD
-210 EYIVIIDCMYMWSKD
+210 EYMVVMDCMYMWSIN
-225 KHKHCVCGGNADFNV
+225 KHIMHCVCGGNTDFNG
-240 HNTHTNVKWS
+240 HDTHKNIEWTK
-250 EWNST
+250 WNST

-274 TTQDVSNDINICLNG
+274 TTQNVNDDINICLNG

-375 SSEFQGTL
+375 NSEFQGTL

-397 ENAKITGKIKISNSQ
+397 GNAKITDKIKISDSQ

-431 DYFTFN
+431 NYFTLN

-463 GTFYGFVTGNGTIAD
+463 GTFYGDVTGNGTIAD
-478 RAKVEVTLDL
+478 SAKFEVTLDL

-530 LPVFSTLSLT
+530 LPVISTLSLT
-540 AHWVKNLTPPTTEP
+540 AHWVKNPTPPTTEP
-554 PTTQPTTQSTTEST
+554 PTTQPTTQPTA
-568 TQLTTELTTQSTT
+568 QPTTQSTT
-581 QSTTKSTTKS
+581 E
-591 TTQST
+591 
-596 TQLTTQ
+596 LTTQ
-602 STTKNISYK
+602 STTKNISDK

-652 TVATLLALAFV
+652 AVATLLALAFV

>member
-1 MKKKII
+1 MKKKIV
-7 SVVIAICLVIAT
+7 SVIIAICLVIAT
-19 VPTIVFANNSQS
+19 VPTIVFASNSQS
-31 SSPIKFNE
+31 TSPIKIRV
-39 AQSEHEK
+39 APSEHEK
-46 SGWNVEWS
+46 PGWNVEWS

-78 KVKEETGFDR
+78 KTREEPYFESFDK
-88 IYLSHHGEQSIHSNS
+88 STHHGEQSIHSNS
-103 YLREGTKTLEPD
+103 YIKQGQKILEPD
-115 NWLILPEQNLSA
+115 NWLILPEQNLS
-127 EKNYTLTF
+127 EKKIYSLTF
-135 DIMAPDKSY
+135 DIVAFDGKY
-144 RKDKIGIYIS
+144 LKDKIGIYIS
-154 TDGKN
+154 TDGGKS
-159 NYTQLGD
+159 YTQLGD
-166 DFDLTKCTIDENHSY
+166 DFDLTQSELGNSTDVKDV
-181 SNWLEVEVDLSAY
+181 WQEVEVDLSAY

-203 VHHDSRN
+203 VHHNSRD
-210 EYIVIIDCMYMWSKD
+210 EYVVVMDCMYMWSID
-225 KHKHCVCGGNADFNV
+225 KHIMHCVCGGNTDFNG
-240 HNTHTNVKWS
+240 HDTHKNIEWTK
-250 EWNST
+250 WNST
-255 NSLPTA
+255 DSLPTA

-299 AITVKNNAS
+299 AIKVKNNAS

-338 DGYNLRTEPDSK
+338 NGYNLRTEPDSK

-360 GNVISKGNAETKIDG
+360 GDVISKGNAETKIDG
-375 SSEFQGTL
+375 NSEFQGTL

-397 ENAKITGKIKISNSQ
+397 GNAKVTGKLEFSQPQ

-431 DYFTFN
+431 DYFTLN
-437 SNIVCNGNIIS
+437 SNIICNGNIIS

-463 GTFYGFVTGNGTIAD
+463 GTFYGNVTGNGTIANS
-478 RAKVEVTLDL
+478 AKFEVTLDL

-510 TKDGYTFDGWFNG
+510 TKDGYTFDGWFKG

-530 LPVFSTLSLT
+530 LPVISTLSLT
-540 AHWVKNLTPPTTEP
+540 AHWVKNPTPPTTEP
-554 PTTQPTTQSTTEST
+554 PTTQPTTQSTT
-568 TQLTTELTTQSTT
+568 
-581 QSTTKSTTKS
+581 
-591 TTQST
+591 
-596 TQLTTQ
+596 
-602 STTKNISYK
+602 KNISDK

-652 TVATLLALAFV
+652 SVATLLALAFV